1 MAFFCY
7 RYYRGILFLTT
18 NRVRTFDEAFQSR
31 IHLSLH
37 YNDLD
42 SDAKRQIWIAFI
54 KKSHSSAELTE
65 GELDDLAEKRVNGRQ
80 IKNVVGTAA
89 ALAEN
94 NDEKLGYKHLVGVLE
109 IMDQFKVDYNATR
122 S

>member
-1 MAFFCY
+1 M
-7 RYYRGILFLTT
+7 
-18 NRVRTFDEAFQSR
+18 
-31 IHLSLH
+31 H

-54 KKSHSSAELTE
+54 KKSHSNAELTE
-65 GELDDLAEKRVNGRQ
+65 GEFDDLAEKKVNGRQ

-94 NDEKLGYKHLVGVLE
+94 DGEKLGYKHLVGVLE
-109 IMDQFKVDYNATR
+109 LMDQFKMDYSESR